1 MSRTTCFLRADSTR
15 LRAELTRVNK
25 WLTRVN
31 CDGRAW
37 LLAQNSGTSARDG
50 LHPGS
55 AEEAPVRSHSTLTMQ
70 SVAEASGLSRFT
82 VSKVLNG
89 TPGVSDATRARV
101 TRACEKLN
109 FVVNQHAASLARGAT
124 QLMGVV
130 VTSIVDPFY
139 GEIIDTAERTAA
151 SLGYDLAYRCSY
163 GDPEKERGIARAF
176 LGLKARAIV
185 VSPAS
190 TDENLDFWRSLASQI
205 PVVFIDHSV
214 VDWSHVVMTDHLRG
228 ARLVTEH
235 LLQRRVAPVY
245 LGSSHPLRNEAIAA
259 RLNGY
264 TEAMAAAGKQP
275 KVVPTDGL
283 AALGDTERFGFEA
296 MSRYLAARGARGI
309 RGLCCATD
317 AIALGAMK
325 ALLDVGLRPGI
336 DVLVAGHDDL
346 PFSAFLNPPLTTV
359 RQPKVAIGKQC
370 IEAAV
375 RLSSA
380 KDFRRVPKIR
390 EILAPELVIRESTT
404 PKARVKAR

>member
-1 MSRTTCFLRADSTR
+1 MVL
-15 LRAELTRVNK
+15 VK
-25 WLTRVN
+25 
-31 CDGRAW
+31 
-37 LLAQNSGTSARDG
+37 QNST
-50 LHPGS
+50 P
-55 AEEAPVRSHSTLTMQ
+55 TMQ

-89 TPGVSDATRARV
+89 TPGVSEATRARV

-109 FVVNQHAASLARGAT
+109 FVVNQHAASLARGAA

-163 GDPEKERGIARAF
+163 GDPEKERGIARGF
-176 LGLKARAIV
+176 FGLKARAIV

-190 TDENLDFWRSLASQI
+190 SDENLDFWRSLASQI
-205 PVVFIDHSV
+205 PIVFIDHSV
-214 VDWSHVVMTDHLRG
+214 VDWSHVVMTDHYRG

-235 LLQRRVAPVY
+235 LLSRKVAPVY
-245 LGSSHPLRNEAIAA
+245 LGSSQPLRNEAIAA
-259 RLNGY
+259 RLKGY
-264 TEAMAAAGKQP
+264 TDAMAEAGKQP
-275 KVVPTDGL
+275 KVVPTDSVIER
-283 AALGDTERFGFEA
+283 GDTERFGYEA
-296 MSRYLAARGARGI
+296 MSRYLSAGGL
-309 RGLCCATD
+309 RGLRGLSCATD

-325 ALLDVGLRPGI
+325 ALSDAGSRPGI

-359 RQPKVAIGKQC
+359 RQPKAAIGRQC
-370 IEAAV
+370 VEAAV
-375 RLSSA
+375 RLSTA
-380 KDFRRVPKIR
+380 KDFKRVPTIR

-404 PKARVKAR
+404 KPRANSR